1 MVTDDNF
8 QLMTES
14 GTVYDMATDYD
25 VLVRSLTIP
34 SPKMRYF
41 YDKVESRA
49 GLIPLGKTMDDRN
62 ITAECSMFAVD
73 NKDYALLRNEIY
85 RLFLTHDKIY
95 LVTAKEPG
103 KRFLVELANELS
115 MSRLGSYGQ
124 FSLELTCSV
133 PYAESTG
140 TTADPLTFDAELWQL
155 GQGLTA
161 DDVSYSHTTA
171 QFQIYN
177 AGDIAVD
184 PRELPL
190 KITFTGAS
198 TNLRIRNLTT
208 GDDWQFTGM
217 TSAGDAVVLDGVR
230 ATKNGLSV
238 FGATNRKVLTI
249 APGLNDFEITGASG
263 AFTTA
268 FDFRFY
274 YV

>member
-1 MVTDDNF
+1 MVAED
-8 QLMTES
+8 
-14 GTVYDMATDYD
+14 GAVYDMAADYD
-25 VLVRSLTIP
+25 VLVRSLTVP
-34 SPKMRYF
+34 SPKLRYF
-41 YDKVESRA
+41 YEKVESRA
-49 GLIPLGKTMDDRN
+49 GYVAIGKTMDDRT

-85 RLFLTHDKIY
+85 RLFLTHEKVY

-103 KRFLVELANELS
+103 KRFLVNLANELS

-124 FSLELTCSV
+124 FSLTLDCPT
-133 PYAESTG
+133 PFAESTG

-161 DDVSYSHTTA
+161 DDVAYTHSTA

-177 AGDIAVD
+177 AGDIAID

-208 GDDWQFTGM
+208 GDDWQYTG
-217 TSAGDAVVLDGVR
+217 TTNAGQSVVLDGVR

-263 AFTTA
+263 SFTIAFG
-268 FDFRFY
+268 FRFY

>member
-1 MVTDDNF
+1 MITDDNF
-8 QLMTES
+8 QLVTEAGVS
-14 GTVYDMATDYD
+14 YDMAEDFD

-34 SPKMRYF
+34 SSKMRYF
-41 YDKVESRA
+41 YDKVESKA
-49 GLIPLGKTMDDRN
+49 GLITMGKTLDERTIN
-62 ITAECSMFAVD
+62 AECSMFAVD

-85 RLFLTHDKIY
+85 RLFLTNEKLY
-95 LVTAKEPG
+95 LITAKEPG
-103 KRFLVELANELS
+103 KRFRVTLANELS

-124 FSLELTCSV
+124 FSLTLTCPES
-133 PYAESTG
+133 YAESTG

-161 DDVSYSHTTA
+161 DDVSYTHNTT

-177 AGDIAVD
+177 AGDVAVD

-208 GDDWQFTGM
+208 GDDWQFTG
-217 TSAGDAVVLDGVR
+217 TTNAGQSIVLDGVR
-230 ATKNGLSV
+230 ATRSGLSV
-238 FGATNRKVLTI
+238 FGATNRKLITI
-249 APGLNDFEITGASG
+249 APGLNDFEITGATG
-263 AFTTA
+263 AFTIA
-268 FDFRFY
+268 FSFRFY